1 MYETILIY
9 HFCRRK
15 TASLK
20 VAAKCKSIFYSCL
33 TNAHS
38 YTHEYTNKSHRS
50 HCSNMANFPLLIHTF
65 CPAAITTRPRVV
77 LFTLA
82 TYLAIYSGML
92 GGCIH
97 ERVRLQ

>member
-1 MYETILIY
+1 MKRSSSTIFAVGNCFTKSSREVQKYFLFMPHERTLI
-9 HFCRRK
+9 H
-15 TASLK
+15 
-20 VAAKCKSIFYSCL
+20 
-33 TNAHS
+33 
-38 YTHEYTNKSHRS
+38 THEYTNKSHRS